1 MLELADQAGTVVALD
16 DGFDDC
22 KSFRSV
28 IRSEAQRG
36 AIDELFFFGRKEA
49 TELRFLLVLAIVDGV
64 DYQSQSRYLNTQ
76 YLYYEVICFT
86 HNYGQERDN
95 SGNGYTRIAATHF
108 QI

>member
-1 MLELADQAGTVVALD
+1 MQLKKSSKLFSSLLHSTSSTFAIVLELADQAGTVVTLD

-36 AIDELFFFGRKEA
+36 AINELFFFGRKEA

-64 DYQSQSRYLNTQ
+64 DYQS
-76 YLYYEVICFT
+76 
-86 HNYGQERDN
+86 
-95 SGNGYTRIAATHF
+95 
-108 QI
+108 